1 MAPAKRLMLRLPEDL
16 HAWLVERAE
25 ADERSLNSQIVF
37 LLRQAQFPPIEAD
50 AYRDTRHRLASM
62 PRHTFGR

>member
-1 MAPAKRLMLRLPEDL
+1 
-16 HAWLVERAE
+16 VERAM

-37 LLRQAQFPPIEAD
+37 LLREVQFPPIEAD

-62 PRHTFGR
+62 PRHTIGPVFKGKSSNK